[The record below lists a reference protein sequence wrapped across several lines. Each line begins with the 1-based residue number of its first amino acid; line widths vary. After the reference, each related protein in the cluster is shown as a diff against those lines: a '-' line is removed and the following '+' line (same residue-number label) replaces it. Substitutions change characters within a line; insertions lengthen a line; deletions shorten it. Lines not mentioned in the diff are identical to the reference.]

1 MLVVGWLAFEFGGGV
16 GRSSLCYYFFFNR
29 WFDVNWQLL
38 GLLKRTNPGKAKG
51 SKGNINRGKTKEIL
65 FKLPRING
73 EFKVLEKQVFI
84 KISNT

>member
-1 MLVVGWLAFEFGGGV
+1 MMTNVGGWLAFEFGGGV
-16 GRSSLCYYFFFNR
+16 GKRWSLLLFFFNR

-38 GLLKRTNPGKAKG
+38 GLLKITNPGKAKC

-73 EFKVLEKQVFI
+73 EFKVF
-84 KISNT
+84 